1 MPRRAILGAGCGALL
16 LILIWLLAFHVGVF
30 RHADQSIF
38 IGFGGLRRPRVNSLA
53 NFIAG
58 LCNPQPYVYLAA
70 IPVLVALLRGR
81 PRVAVGVVA
90 ILLGAN
96 VTTHVLKP
104 LLAEPR
110 AASLFGGKAPVGPA
124 SWPSGHATA
133 AMSLALSLVLA
144 APARLRPAVAA
155 LGAAFA
161 VAVSYSFLTL
171 GWHYPSDVLGGF
183 VLAGSWSL
191 VVVAAISAADR
202 RWPRPQAESMGAE
215 GVSIREA
222 LRPPALVLLGA
233 LALAALVAIA
243 RPHAVIAYA
252 QQHEAFVAGV
262 AGIGALGL
270 VVATAVMLAARR

>member
-30 RHADQSIF
+30 EHADQSIF
-38 IGFGGLRRPRVNSLA
+38 IGFGGLRRPRVNAVA

-58 LCNPQPYVYLAA
+58 LCNPQTYVYLAA
-70 IPVLVALLRGR
+70 VPVLVALFRRR
-81 PRVAVGVVA
+81 PRVAVGVAA

-110 AASLFGGKAPVGPA
+110 AASLFGGKAPVGPV

-133 AMSLALSLVLA
+133 AMSLALSLLLA
-144 APARLRPAVAA
+144 APGRLRPAVAA
-155 LGAAFA
+155 LGAGFA

-183 VLAGSWSL
+183 VVAGTWSL
-191 VVVAAISAADR
+191 LVVAALSAADR
-202 RWPRPQAESMGAE
+202 RWPRARAAAGTSGRVP
-215 GVSIREA
+215 IRAA
-222 LRPPALVLLGA
+222 LRPPALA
-233 LALAALVAIA
+233 LAGGLCLAAVTAIA
-243 RPHAVIAYA
+243 RPHAVITYA
-252 QQHEAFVAGV
+252 QRHEAFVLGA

>member
-30 RHADQSIF
+30 EHADQSIF
-38 IGFGGLRRPRVNSLA
+38 IGFSGLRRPRVNSLA

-58 LCNPQPYVYLAA
+58 LCNPQPYVYLAVV
-70 IPVLVALLRGR
+70 PVLVALLRGR
-81 PRVAVGVVA
+81 PRVAVGVAA

-96 VTTHVLKP
+96 ATTHVLKP

-110 AASLFGGKAPVGPA
+110 AASLFGGKAPIGPV

-133 AMSLALSLVLA
+133 AMSLALSLLLA
-144 APARLRPAVAA
+144 APGRLRPAIAA

-161 VAVSYSFLTL
+161 VAVSYAFLTL

-183 VLAGSWSL
+183 VVAGTWSL
-191 VVVAAISAADR
+191 LVVAAISAADR
-202 RWPRPQAESMGAE
+202 RWPRTRAESRTTDR
-215 GVSIREA
+215 VSVRVA
-222 LRPPALVLLGA
+222 LRPPALVLAGGLC
-233 LALAALVAIA
+233 LAAVIAIA
-243 RPHAVIAYA
+243 RPHAVITYA
-252 QQHEAFVAGV
+252 QQHEAFVLGA